1 MAPFPNFAVT
11 SIVQFEKNTYMKQL
25 FLSVC
30 LIFALTTLQGQT
42 SFQPDP
48 VVDLNFSMGFPVG
61 EFGNTAEDIGFGLDM
76 GMYFPLSPRANW
88 LKMGPQ
94 FMFLSTGSNTQ
105 RQTQFIDI
113 TLGGQVINT
122 IQVPMRIVS
131 GNSVLG
137 GHMVFR
143 AQAPLNGYVEPYLQ
157 GMAGFRRLAT
167 TIRIFDDSPNG
178 FFNPD
183 PNGLITRSTPL
194 SSWVFSYGGGGG
206 MQIRLSK
213 YAFLNLGANLLF
225 GGEADYYTKNDI
237 KNFQF
242 VFNGGNYNPNNPNL
256 NEDNIDLVGQP
267 TRSKTAIIQANLGLT
282 MMIRPK

>member
-1 MAPFPNFAVT
+1 
-11 SIVQFEKNTYMKQL
+11 MKQI
-25 FLSVC
+25 FLSFC
-30 LIFALTTLQGQT
+30 LILTLAPLQGQT

-48 VVDLNFSMGFPVG
+48 VFELNFSTGFPIG
-61 EFGNTAEDIGFGLDM
+61 ELGNTAKDIGIGGDM
-76 GMYFPLSPRANW
+76 GLYFPLSSRANW

-94 FMFLSTGSNTQ
+94 LMFLSTGSNTE
-105 RQTQFIDI
+105 RQTQRIDVI
-113 TLGGQVINT
+113 LGGQVINT

-131 GNSVLG
+131 GNSILG

-143 AQAPLNGYVEPYLQ
+143 AQAPLNGYIEPYLQ

-183 PNGLITRSTPL
+183 PNGLISSSTPL
-194 SSWVFSYGGGGG
+194 SSWIFSYGGGGG

-213 YAFLNLGANLLF
+213 YAFVNLGANLLL
-225 GGEADYYTKNDI
+225 GGEAEYYTKDDI

-242 VFNGGNYNPNNPNL
+242 VFNGGSYNPNNPNL
-256 NEDNIDLVGQP
+256 NEDNIDLIGQP
-267 TRSKTAIIQANLGLT
+267 TKSKTAIVQANLGLT
-282 MMIRPK
+282 LMFKPKR